1 MEFHDRNPLE
11 GYRRLT
17 FMMLDEDLFG
27 LSCMIAADRKLDHNF
42 IVNKGDASEGR
53 NVPTIRLQ
61 AAPVRIVRHETVA

>member
-1 MEFHDRNPLE
+1 
-11 GYRRLT
+11 
-17 FMMLDEDLFG
+17 MMLDEDLVG